1 MANVVL
7 VLLAAGMTVLLV
19 MSLFAVITMSPEDAV
34 GTGLPGPDSPVS
46 AGQPSGSG
54 DLAWRG
60 VAQIVTSNGP
70 YQPSAPGGPPWGRAS
85 KPPELY

>member
-34 GTGLPGPDSPVS
+34 GTGLPVPDSPVS
-46 AGQPSGSG
+46 AGQPSESG
-54 DLAWRG
+54 DPAWRG
-60 VAQIVTSNGP
+60 IAQVVTSNGP
-70 YQPSAPGGPPWGRAS
+70 YLPNAPGGPPWGRAP
-85 KPPELY
+85 KPPGL